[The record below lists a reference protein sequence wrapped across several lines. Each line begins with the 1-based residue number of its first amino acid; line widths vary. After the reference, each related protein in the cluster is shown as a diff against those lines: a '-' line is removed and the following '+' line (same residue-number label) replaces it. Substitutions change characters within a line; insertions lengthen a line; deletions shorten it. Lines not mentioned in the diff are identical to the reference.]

1 MNAEAISTE
10 ILEIRRRLDS
20 IEEERRQLPTDVF
33 SEKADLI
40 DEEHELRA
48 RLIRLQDASLSER
61 ETQQLPGVPGFPA
74 VPPPV

>member
-10 ILEIRRRLDS
+10 ILDFRRRLDS
-20 IEEERRQLPTDVF
+20 IEEERRQLPRDAF

-48 RLIRLQDASLSER
+48 RLVRLQDASLTE
-61 ETQQLPGVPGFPA
+61 G
-74 VPPPV
+74 